1 MKAMRSLSSDSQI
14 VRSSFSAHLMGT
26 WHLKP
31 GYPLK
36 YLASPS
42 CTNANVAVT
51 GQSGLR
57 QGEDEGY

>member
-1 MKAMRSLSSDSQI
+1 
-14 VRSSFSAHLMGT
+14 MGT